1 MSGRLQGKIAVITG
15 AGQSAG
21 ETIGNGRAMALLFAR
36 EGAQVLCVDRQL
48 QSAAETVAM
57 ITAEAGGAAAFQAD
71 VSTDAGCAALVA
83 EAKSRWGRIDI
94 LVNNV
99 GIGGG
104 GDGPAHRAE
113 EAAWDRIMAVNLKS
127 AWMTIKHAVPVM
139 RGQGGGSIINIS
151 SLASLAGGN
160 QVAYE
165 VSKAGM
171 NRLTT
176 SVANAN
182 AAHGVRCNAVLPGLM
197 DTPMAISGI
206 AAAIGST
213 TISGARNP
221 QRPRSL
227 ARQDGHRLGHRARRA
242 VPGFRRGQLHH
253 RRVAA
258 GGRRHVGAGR
268 VRSAAASSPRASF
281 APDAPRSHTIR
292 A

>member
-15 AGQSAG
+15 AGQSPG
-21 ETIGNGRAMALLFAR
+21 ETIGNGRAMAVLFAR
-36 EGAQVLCVDRQL
+36 HGAEGLCVDRRQE
-48 QSAAETVAM
+48 SAVETVAM
-57 ITAEAGGAAAFQAD
+57 ISAEGGSAAPFQAD
-71 VSTDAGCAALVA
+71 VSRDADCGAIIA

-104 GDGPAHRAE
+104 GDGPAHRADE
-113 EAAWDRIMAVNLKS
+113 QAWDRILAVNLKS
-127 AWMTIKHAVPVM
+127 AWMTIKHVVPVM
-139 RGQGGGSIINIS
+139 REQAGGSIVNIS

-197 DTPMAISGI
+197 DTPMAITGI
-206 AAAIGST
+206 AEAIGST
-213 TISGARNP
+213 TSAVRESRNARVP
-221 QRPRSL
+221 LRGKMGTAWDTAHAALFL
-227 ARQDGHRLGHRARRA
+227 ASDEANFITGVLLPVDGGMAAR
-242 VPGFRRGQLHH
+242 
-253 RRVAA
+253 
-258 GGRRHVGAGR
+258 VG
-268 VRSAAASSPRASF
+268 
-281 APDAPRSHTIR
+281 
-292 A
+292 

>member
-1 MSGRLQGKIAVITG
+1 MSGRLQGKFAIIAG

-36 EGAQVLCVDRQL
+36 EGAEVLCVDRDL
-48 QSAAETVAM
+48 ASAAETVAM
-57 ITAEAGGAAAFQAD
+57 IAKEGGSAAPFQAD
-71 VSTDAGCAALVA
+71 VSRDADCAAIIA

-104 GDGPAHRAE
+104 GDGPAHRADE
-113 EAAWDRIMAVNLKS
+113 QAFDRILTVNLKS
-127 AWMTIKHAVPVM
+127 AWMTIKHVVPVM

-151 SLASLAGGN
+151 SLASLSGGN

-182 AAHGVRCNAVLPGLM
+182 ASHGVRCNAVLPGLM

-213 TISGARNP
+213 TSAVRETRNARVP
-221 QRPRSL
+221 LRGKMGTAWDTAHAALFL
-227 ARQDGHRLGHRARRA
+227 ASDEANFITGVLLPVDGGMSAR
-242 VPGFRRGQLHH
+242 
-253 RRVAA
+253 
-258 GGRRHVGAGR
+258 VG
-268 VRSAAASSPRASF
+268 
-281 APDAPRSHTIR
+281 
-292 A
+292 